1 MKFSKQALLGTT
13 VLLGGSVLLYATMHQ
28 VLNAPAKPAA
38 NSQQVIAKPTTDN
51 QSAISN
57 EPLTADTAT
66 EKNLLAQKQKERE
79 QRVAAQ
85 EQQAQQY
92 MTEQQRIEAEALARS
107 RAENQLYANKNAANT
122 NSVVASSVTAIT
134 QPVVKPRPVDTVAA
148 PPQTQATVP
157 NTVQNTAQTQSAA
170 KTQNTAQIIATPK
183 PTVAAPVVAQSQP
196 AAKTIPSNPGTYQ
209 VKAGEGLIGL
219 SRRYNVPVDV
229 LASVNNLSTTSNLR
243 VGQTITIPTAAQVNR
258 ITQQA
263 QAREQQRQ
271 NEIAR
276 KKQEAEQKKQ
286 QALLEQQQEVAG
298 KKQEAEQ
305 KKQQALLQQQQ
316 EVARKKQEAQLKE
329 QLKEQKRQQEIAQKK
344 LEAQQQAQKKQAF
357 QAAQDN
363 LRQARQT
370 VKETDAKGTFGVQVA
385 LATDQKKASE
395 ITQKLQA
402 AGYKVKTTQTS
413 KGVRIVVGPEKGK
426 VAALALKDKL
436 NNDSRVDVN
445 SGWVLYW

>member
-38 NSQQVIAKPTTDN
+38 NSQQVITKPTTDK

-57 EPLTADTAT
+57 EPLTADIAT

-122 NSVVASSVTAIT
+122 NSVIASSVTAIT

-148 PPQTQATVP
+148 PPQKQAAVP
-157 NTVQNTAQTQSAA
+157 NSVQNTAQTQSAA
-170 KTQNTAQIIATPK
+170 KTQSTTQIVATPK
-183 PTVAAPVVAQSQP
+183 PTVTAPVVAQPQP
-196 AAKTIPSNPGTYQ
+196 VAKTIPNNPGTYQ
-209 VKAGEGLIGL
+209 VKVGEGLIGL

-229 LASVNNLSTTSNLR
+229 LASVNNLNTTSSLR

-258 ITQQA
+258 ITQQT

-286 QALLEQQQEVAG
+286 QALL
-298 KKQEAEQ
+298 
-305 KKQQALLQQQQ
+305 QQQQ
-316 EVARKKQEAQLKE
+316 EVARKKQEAH
-329 QLKEQKRQQEIAQKK
+329 LKEQKRQQEIAQKK

-370 VKETDAKGTFGVQVA
+370 VKETDVKGTFGVQVA

>member
-38 NSQQVIAKPTTDN
+38 NSQQVIAKPTTDK
-51 QSAISN
+51 QPAISN
-57 EPLTADTAT
+57 EPLTADVAT

-122 NSVVASSVTAIT
+122 SSVVASSVTAIT

-148 PPQTQATVP
+148 PPQTQAAVP
-157 NTVQNTAQTQSAA
+157 NSVQNTAQSQSAA
-170 KTQNTAQIIATPK
+170 KTQNIAQIVATPK
-183 PTVAAPVVAQSQP
+183 PTVTAPVVAQPQP
-196 AAKTIPSNPGTYQ
+196 VAKGNPSNPGAYQ

-271 NEIAR
+271 NEITR
-276 KKQEAEQKKQ
+276 
-286 QALLEQQQEVAG
+286 

-316 EVARKKQEAQLKE
+316 EVAGKKQEAQLKEQQKQQEIARKKQEAQLKE

-436 NNDSRVDVN
+436 NSDSRVDVN

>member
-28 VLNAPAKPAA
+28 VLNAPAKPAV
-38 NSQQVIAKPTTDN
+38 NSQQVIAKPTTDK

-57 EPLTADTAT
+57 EPLTADIAT

-134 QPVVKPRPVDTVAA
+134 QPVVKPRPVDRDAA
-148 PPQTQATVP
+148 PPQTQAAVP
-157 NTVQNTAQTQSAA
+157 NSVQNSAQSQSAA
-170 KTQNTAQIIATPK
+170 QTRSATQTKEQAATPK
-183 PTVAAPVVAQSQP
+183 PTVTAPAVAQPQP
-196 AAKTIPSNPGTYQ
+196 AAKATPSNPGTYQ
-209 VKAGEGLIGL
+209 VKAGDGLIGL

-229 LASVNNLSTTSNLR
+229 LASVNNLNTTSSLR

-271 NEIAR
+271 NDIAR
-276 KKQEAEQKKQ
+276 
-286 QALLEQQQEVAG
+286 

-316 EVARKKQEAQLKE
+316 EVARKKQEAAQKQQE
-329 QLKEQKRQQEIAQKK
+329 IARKKQEAQLKEQKRQQEIAQKK

-370 VKETDAKGTFGVQVA
+370 VKQTDVKGTFGVQVA
-385 LATDQKKASE
+385 LATDEKKANE

>member
-38 NSQQVIAKPTTDN
+38 NSQQVIAKPTTDK

-57 EPLTADTAT
+57 EPLTADIAT

-134 QPVVKPRPVDTVAA
+134 QPVVKPRPVDRDAA
-148 PPQTQATVP
+148 PPQTQAAVP
-157 NTVQNTAQTQSAA
+157 NSVQNSAQSQSAA
-170 KTQNTAQIIATPK
+170 QTRSATQTKEQAATPK
-183 PTVAAPVVAQSQP
+183 PTVTAPVVAQPQP
-196 AAKTIPSNPGTYQ
+196 VAKTIPNNPGAYQ
-209 VKAGEGLIGL
+209 VKAGDGLIGL

-229 LASVNNLSTTSNLR
+229 LASVNNLNTTSSLR

-258 ITQQA
+258 ITQQT

-271 NEIAR
+271 NEMAR
-276 KKQEAEQKKQ
+276 KKQE
-286 QALLEQQQEVAG
+286 
-298 KKQEAEQ
+298 
-305 KKQQALLQQQQ
+305 
-316 EVARKKQEAQLKE
+316 E

>member
-28 VLNAPAKPAA
+28 VLNAPTKPAV
-38 NSQQVIAKPTTDN
+38 NSQQVIAKPTTDK

-57 EPLTADTAT
+57 EPLTADIAT

-134 QPVVKPRPVDTVAA
+134 QPVVKPRPVDRDAA
-148 PPQTQATVP
+148 PPQTQAAVP
-157 NTVQNTAQTQSAA
+157 NSVQNSAQSQSAA
-170 KTQNTAQIIATPK
+170 QTRSATQTKEQAATPK
-183 PTVAAPVVAQSQP
+183 PTVTAPAVAQPQP
-196 AAKTIPSNPGTYQ
+196 AAKATPSNPGTYQ
-209 VKAGEGLIGL
+209 VKAGDGLIGL

-229 LASVNNLSTTSNLR
+229 LASVNNLNTTSSLR

-271 NEIAR
+271 NDIAR
-276 KKQEAEQKKQ
+276 
-286 QALLEQQQEVAG
+286 

-316 EVARKKQEAQLKE
+316 EVARKKQEAAQKQQE
-329 QLKEQKRQQEIAQKK
+329 IARKKQEAQLKEQKRQQEIAQKK

-385 LATDQKKASE
+385 LATDQKKANE

>member
-38 NSQQVIAKPTTDN
+38 NSQQVIAKPTTDK

-57 EPLTADTAT
+57 EPLTADIAT

-148 PPQTQATVP
+148 PPQTQAAVP
-157 NTVQNTAQTQSAA
+157 NSVQNTAQTQNAAQTRSAA
-170 KTQNTAQIIATPK
+170 QTKVQAATPK
-183 PTVAAPVVAQSQP
+183 PTVTAPVVAQPQP
-196 AAKTIPSNPGTYQ
+196 VAKATPSNPGTYQ

-229 LASVNNLSTTSNLR
+229 LASVNNLNTTSNLR

-258 ITQQA
+258 ITQQT

-271 NEIAR
+271 NEMAR
-276 KKQEAEQKKQ
+276 KKQE
-286 QALLEQQQEVAG
+286 
-298 KKQEAEQ
+298 
-305 KKQQALLQQQQ
+305 
-316 EVARKKQEAQLKE
+316 E

>member
-28 VLNAPAKPAA
+28 VLTAPAKPAA
-38 NSQQVIAKPTTDN
+38 NSQQVIAKPMTDK

-57 EPLTADTAT
+57 EPLTADIAT

-122 NSVVASSVTAIT
+122 SSVVASSVTAIT

-148 PPQTQATVP
+148 PPQTQAAVP
-157 NTVQNTAQTQSAA
+157 NSVQNTAQTQSAA
-170 KTQNTAQIIATPK
+170 QTRSATQTKEQAATPK
-183 PTVAAPVVAQSQP
+183 PTVTAPVAQPQP
-196 AAKTIPSNPGTYQ
+196 VAKTIPNNPGTYQ
-209 VKAGEGLIGL
+209 VKAGDGLIGL

-229 LASVNNLSTTSNLR
+229 LASVNNLKPTSSLR

-271 NEIAR
+271 NEMAR

-286 QALLEQQQEVAG
+286 QALLEQQQEVSR
-298 KKQEAEQ
+298 KKQETAQKEQ
-305 KKQQALLQQQQ
+305 QKQQ
-316 EVARKKQEAQLKE
+316 EIARKKQEAQLKE

-344 LEAQQQAQKKQAF
+344 SEAQQQAQKKQAF

>member
-1 MKFSKQALLGTT
+1 MRFSKQALLGTT

-38 NSQQVIAKPTTDN
+38 NSQQVIAKPMTDK

-57 EPLTADTAT
+57 EPLTADIAT

-107 RAENQLYANKNAANT
+107 RAENQLYANNNAANT
-122 NSVVASSVTAIT
+122 SSVVASSVTAIT

-148 PPQTQATVP
+148 PPQSQAAVP
-157 NTVQNTAQTQSAA
+157 NTVQNTAQTQNAA
-170 KTQNTAQIIATPK
+170 KTQNTAQIVATPK
-183 PTVAAPVVAQSQP
+183 PTVTAPVVAQPQP
-196 AAKTIPSNPGTYQ
+196 VAKATPSNPGAYQ

-219 SRRYNVPVDV
+219 SRRYNVPVDI
-229 LASVNNLSTTSNLR
+229 LASVNNLNTSSSLR

-271 NEIAR
+271 NEITR
-276 KKQEAEQKKQ
+276 KR
-286 QALLEQQQEVAG
+286 
-298 KKQEAEQ
+298 QEAEQ

-316 EVARKKQEAQLKE
+316 EVARKKQEE

-370 VKETDAKGTFGVQVA
+370 VKQTDVKGTFGVQVA

>member
-38 NSQQVIAKPTTDN
+38 NSQQVIAKPKTDK

-57 EPLTADTAT
+57 EPLTADIAT
-66 EKNLLAQKQKERE
+66 EKKLLAQKQKERE

-107 RAENQLYANKNAANT
+107 RAENQLYANNNATNT
-122 NSVVASSVTAIT
+122 SSVVASSVTAIT

-148 PPQTQATVP
+148 PSQTQAAVP
-157 NTVQNTAQTQSAA
+157 NTVQNTAQTQNAA
-170 KTQNTAQIIATPK
+170 KTQNTAQIVATPK
-183 PTVAAPVVAQSQP
+183 PTVTAPVVAQPQP
-196 AAKTIPSNPGTYQ
+196 VAKATPSNPGAYQ

-271 NEIAR
+271 NEITR
-276 KKQEAEQKKQ
+276 KKQEAERKKQ
-286 QALLEQQQEVAG
+286 QALLEQQQEVSR
-298 KKQEAEQ
+298 KKQEAAQKEQ
-305 KKQQALLQQQQ
+305 QKQQ
-316 EVARKKQEAQLKE
+316 EIARKKQEAQLKE

-370 VKETDAKGTFGVQVA
+370 VKQTDVKGTFGVQVA

>member
-28 VLNAPAKPAA
+28 VLNTPAKSAA

-57 EPLTADTAT
+57 EPLTADIAT

-107 RAENQLYANKNAANT
+107 RAENQLYANNNATNT
-122 NSVVASSVTAIT
+122 SSVVASSVTAIT

-148 PPQTQATVP
+148 PPQTQAAVP
-157 NTVQNTAQTQSAA
+157 NSVQNTAQTQNAAQTRSAA
-170 KTQNTAQIIATPK
+170 QTKVQAATPK
-183 PTVAAPVVAQSQP
+183 PTVTAPAVAQPQP
-196 AAKTIPSNPGTYQ
+196 AAKATPSNPGAYQ

-229 LASVNNLSTTSNLR
+229 LASVNNLNTTSSLR

-271 NEIAR
+271 NEITR
-276 KKQEAEQKKQ
+276 KKQEAERKKQ
-286 QALLEQQQEVAG
+286 QALLEQQQEVSR
-298 KKQEAEQ
+298 KKQEAAQKEQ
-305 KKQQALLQQQQ
+305 QKQQ
-316 EVARKKQEAQLKE
+316 EIARKKQEA

-370 VKETDAKGTFGVQVA
+370 VKQTDVKGTFGVQVA

>member
-38 NSQQVIAKPTTDN
+38 NSQQVIAKPTTDK

-57 EPLTADTAT
+57 EPLTADIAT

-148 PPQTQATVP
+148 PPQTQAALPP
-157 NTVQNTAQTQSAA
+157 NSPQNSAQSQSAA

-183 PTVAAPVVAQSQP
+183 PTVAAPVVAQPQP
-196 AAKTIPSNPGTYQ
+196 AAKTIPNNPGTYQ

-229 LASVNNLSTTSNLR
+229 LASVNNLDTTSNLR
-243 VGQTITIPTAAQVNR
+243 VGQTIIIPTAAQVNR
-258 ITQQA
+258 ITQQT

-276 KKQEAEQKKQ
+276 KKQEAEHKKQ
-286 QALLEQQQEVAG
+286 QALLEQQQEVAR
-298 KKQEAEQ
+298 KKQEAAQ
-305 KKQQALLQQQQ
+305 KAQQKQQ
-316 EVARKKQEAQLKE
+316 EIARKKQEAQLKE

-370 VKETDAKGTFGVQVA
+370 VKQTDVKGTFGVQVA

>member
-28 VLNAPAKPAA
+28 VLNAPAKPATD
-38 NSQQVIAKPTTDN
+38 SQQVITKPTTDK

-57 EPLTADTAT
+57 EPLTADIAT

-122 NSVVASSVTAIT
+122 SSVVASSVTAIT

-148 PPQTQATVP
+148 PPQSQVAVP
-157 NTVQNTAQTQSAA
+157 NSVQNSAQTQNAAQTRSAA
-170 KTQNTAQIIATPK
+170 QTKVQAATPK

-258 ITQQA
+258 ITQQT

-286 QALLEQQQEVAG
+286 QALL
-298 KKQEAEQ
+298 
-305 KKQQALLQQQQ
+305 LQQQ
-316 EVARKKQEAQLKE
+316 EVARKKQEAAQKAQQKQQE
-329 QLKEQKRQQEIAQKK
+329 IARKKQEAQLKEQKRQQEIAQKK

-370 VKETDAKGTFGVQVA
+370 VKQTDAKGTFGVQVA

-395 ITQKLQA
+395 IIQKLQA

>member
-38 NSQQVIAKPTTDN
+38 NSQQVIAKPTTDK

-57 EPLTADTAT
+57 EPLTADIAT

-107 RAENQLYANKNAANT
+107 RAENQLYANKNATNT

-148 PPQTQATVP
+148 PPQTQAAVP
-157 NTVQNTAQTQSAA
+157 NTVQNTAQSQSAA
-170 KTQNTAQIIATPK
+170 QTRSATQTKEQAATPK
-183 PTVAAPVVAQSQP
+183 PTVTAPAVAQPQP
-196 AAKTIPSNPGTYQ
+196 VAKATPSNPGTYQ
-209 VKAGEGLIGL
+209 VKAGDGLIGL

-229 LASVNNLSTTSNLR
+229 LASVNNLNTTSNLR

-258 ITQQA
+258 ITQQT

-271 NEIAR
+271 NEMAR
-276 KKQEAEQKKQ
+276 KKQEA
-286 QALLEQQQEVAG
+286 
-298 KKQEAEQ
+298 
-305 KKQQALLQQQQ
+305 
-316 EVARKKQEAQLKE
+316 

-370 VKETDAKGTFGVQVA
+370 VKQTDAKGTFGVQVA

>member
-28 VLNAPAKPAA
+28 VLNAPAKPATD
-38 NSQQVIAKPTTDN
+38 SQQVITKPTTDK

-57 EPLTADTAT
+57 EPLTADIAT

-122 NSVVASSVTAIT
+122 SSVVASSVTAIT

-148 PPQTQATVP
+148 PPQTQAAVP
-157 NTVQNTAQTQSAA
+157 NTVQNNAQTQSAA
-170 KTQNTAQIIATPK
+170 KTQNTTQTKVQAATPK
-183 PTVAAPVVAQSQP
+183 PTVTAPVVVQP
-196 AAKTIPSNPGTYQ
+196 QPVAKTIPNNPGAYQ
-209 VKAGEGLIGL
+209 VKAGDGLIGL

-229 LASVNNLSTTSNLR
+229 LASVNNLNTTSNLR

-271 NEIAR
+271 NDIAR
-276 KKQEAEQKKQ
+276 
-286 QALLEQQQEVAG
+286 

-316 EVARKKQEAQLKE
+316 EVARKKQEAAQKEQQKQQEIARKKQEAQLKE

-370 VKETDAKGTFGVQVA
+370 VKQTDVKGTFGVQVA

>member
-38 NSQQVIAKPTTDN
+38 NSQQVIAKPMTDK

-57 EPLTADTAT
+57 EPLTADIAT

-92 MTEQQRIEAEALARS
+92 MTEQQRIEAKALARS

-122 NSVVASSVTAIT
+122 SSVVASSVTAIT

-148 PPQTQATVP
+148 PPQSQVAVP
-157 NTVQNTAQTQSAA
+157 NSVQNTAQTQNAAQTRSAA
-170 KTQNTAQIIATPK
+170 QTKVQAATPK
-183 PTVAAPVVAQSQP
+183 PTVTAPVVAQPQP
-196 AAKTIPSNPGTYQ
+196 VAKATPSNPGAYQ

-229 LASVNNLSTTSNLR
+229 LASVNNLKPTSSLR

-271 NEIAR
+271 NEITR
-276 KKQEAEQKKQ
+276 KKQEAERKKQ
-286 QALLEQQQEVAG
+286 QALLEQQQEVAR
-298 KKQEAEQ
+298 KKQEAAQKEQ
-305 KKQQALLQQQQ
+305 QKQQ
-316 EVARKKQEAQLKE
+316 EIARKKQEA

-370 VKETDAKGTFGVQVA
+370 VKQTDAKGTFGVQVA

>member
-38 NSQQVIAKPTTDN
+38 NSQQVIAKPTTDK

-57 EPLTADTAT
+57 EPLTADIAT

-122 NSVVASSVTAIT
+122 SSVVASSVTAIT

-148 PPQTQATVP
+148 PPQTQAAVP
-157 NTVQNTAQTQSAA
+157 NTVQNTAQTQNAA
-170 KTQNTAQIIATPK
+170 KTQNTAQIVATPK
-183 PTVAAPVVAQSQP
+183 PTVTAPVVAQPQP
-196 AAKTIPSNPGTYQ
+196 VAKATPSNPGAYQ

-229 LASVNNLSTTSNLR
+229 LASVNNLNTTSSLR

-271 NEIAR
+271 NEITR

-286 QALLEQQQEVAG
+286 QALL
-298 KKQEAEQ
+298 
-305 KKQQALLQQQQ
+305 LQQQ
-316 EVARKKQEAQLKE
+316 EVARKKQEAAQKE
-329 QLKEQKRQQEIAQKK
+329 QQKQQEIARKKQEAQLKEQKRQQEIAQKK

-370 VKETDAKGTFGVQVA
+370 VKQTDVKGTFGVQVA

>member
-28 VLNAPAKPAA
+28 VLNAPAKPEA
-38 NSQQVIAKPTTDN
+38 NSQQVIAKPTTDK

-57 EPLTADTAT
+57 EPLTADIAT

-107 RAENQLYANKNAANT
+107 RAENQLYANKNATNT

-148 PPQTQATVP
+148 PPQTQAAVP
-157 NTVQNTAQTQSAA
+157 NTVQNTAQSQSAA
-170 KTQNTAQIIATPK
+170 QTRSATQTKEQAATPK
-183 PTVAAPVVAQSQP
+183 PAVTAPAVAQPQP
-196 AAKTIPSNPGTYQ
+196 VAKATPNNPGTYQ

-229 LASVNNLSTTSNLR
+229 LASVNNLNTTSNLR

-258 ITQQA
+258 ITQQT

-271 NEIAR
+271 NEMAR
-276 KKQEAEQKKQ
+276 KKQEA
-286 QALLEQQQEVAG
+286 
-298 KKQEAEQ
+298 
-305 KKQQALLQQQQ
+305 
-316 EVARKKQEAQLKE
+316 

-385 LATDQKKASE
+385 LATDEKKANE

>member
-38 NSQQVIAKPTTDN
+38 NSQQVIAKPTTDK

-57 EPLTADTAT
+57 EPLTADIAT

-134 QPVVKPRPVDTVAA
+134 QPVVKPRPVDRDAA
-148 PPQTQATVP
+148 PPPTQATVP
-157 NTVQNTAQTQSAA
+157 NSVQNSAQSQSAA
-170 KTQNTAQIIATPK
+170 QTRSATQTKEQAATPK
-183 PTVAAPVVAQSQP
+183 PTVTAPAVAQPQP
-196 AAKTIPSNPGTYQ
+196 AAKATPSNPGTYQ
-209 VKAGEGLIGL
+209 VKAGDGLIGL

-229 LASVNNLSTTSNLR
+229 LASVNNLNTTSSLR

-258 ITQQA
+258 ITQQT

-271 NEIAR
+271 NEMAR
-276 KKQEAEQKKQ
+276 KKQEA
-286 QALLEQQQEVAG
+286 
-298 KKQEAEQ
+298 
-305 KKQQALLQQQQ
+305 
-316 EVARKKQEAQLKE
+316 

-370 VKETDAKGTFGVQVA
+370 VKQTDAKGTFGVQVA
-385 LATDQKKASE
+385 LATDQKKANE

>member
-28 VLNAPAKPAA
+28 VLNAPAKPAV
-38 NSQQVIAKPTTDN
+38 NSQQVIAKPTTDK

-57 EPLTADTAT
+57 EPLTADIAT

-134 QPVVKPRPVDTVAA
+134 QPVVKPRPVDRDAA
-148 PPQTQATVP
+148 PPQTQAAVP
-157 NTVQNTAQTQSAA
+157 NSVQNSAQSQSAA
-170 KTQNTAQIIATPK
+170 QTRSATQTKEQAATPK
-183 PTVAAPVVAQSQP
+183 PAVTAPAVAQPQP
-196 AAKTIPSNPGTYQ
+196 AAKATPSNPGTYQ
-209 VKAGEGLIGL
+209 VKAGDGLIGL

-229 LASVNNLSTTSNLR
+229 LASVNNLNTTSSLR

-271 NEIAR
+271 NDIAR
-276 KKQEAEQKKQ
+276 KKQE
-286 QALLEQQQEVAG
+286 
-298 KKQEAEQ
+298 
-305 KKQQALLQQQQ
+305 
-316 EVARKKQEAQLKE
+316 E
-329 QLKEQKRQQEIAQKK
+329 QLKEQKRQQEI
-344 LEAQQQAQKKQAF
+344 AQKKQAF

-370 VKETDAKGTFGVQVA
+370 VKQTDVKGTFGVQVA

>member
-38 NSQQVIAKPTTDN
+38 NSQQVIAKPTTDK
-51 QSAISN
+51 QPAISN
-57 EPLTADTAT
+57 EPLTADIAT

-122 NSVVASSVTAIT
+122 NSVIASSVTAIT

-148 PPQTQATVP
+148 PPQKQAAVP
-157 NTVQNTAQTQSAA
+157 NSVQNTAQTQSAA
-170 KTQNTAQIIATPK
+170 KTQNTAQIVATPK
-183 PTVAAPVVAQSQP
+183 PTVTAPVVAQPQP
-196 AAKTIPSNPGTYQ
+196 AAKTTPSNPGAYQ

-229 LASVNNLSTTSNLR
+229 LASVNNLNTTSNLR

-271 NEIAR
+271 NEITR
-276 KKQEAEQKKQ
+276 
-286 QALLEQQQEVAG
+286 

-316 EVARKKQEAQLKE
+316 EVARKKQEASQKE
-329 QLKEQKRQQEIAQKK
+329 QQKQQEIARKKQEAQLKEQKRQQEIAQKK

-370 VKETDAKGTFGVQVA
+370 VKETDVKGTFGVQVA

>member
-38 NSQQVIAKPTTDN
+38 NSQQVIAKPTTDK

-57 EPLTADTAT
+57 EPLTADVAT

-148 PPQTQATVP
+148 PPQTQAAVP
-157 NTVQNTAQTQSAA
+157 NSAQNTAQSQSAA
-170 KTQNTAQIIATPK
+170 QTKVQAATPT
-183 PTVAAPVVAQSQP
+183 PTVAAPVVAQPQP
-196 AAKTIPSNPGTYQ
+196 VAKTTPNNTGAYQ

-219 SRRYNVPVDV
+219 SRRYNVPVEV
-229 LASVNNLSTTSNLR
+229 LASVNNLNTTSSLR

-258 ITQQA
+258 ITQQT

-271 NEIAR
+271 NEMAR
-276 KKQEAEQKKQ
+276 KKQE
-286 QALLEQQQEVAG
+286 
-298 KKQEAEQ
+298 
-305 KKQQALLQQQQ
+305 
-316 EVARKKQEAQLKE
+316 E

-385 LATDQKKASE
+385 LATDQKKANE

>member
-28 VLNAPAKPAA
+28 VLKAPAKPAA
-38 NSQQVIAKPTTDN
+38 NSQQVIAKPTTDK

-57 EPLTADTAT
+57 EPLTADIAT

-148 PPQTQATVP
+148 PPQTQAALPP
-157 NTVQNTAQTQSAA
+157 NSLQNSAQSQSAA

-183 PTVAAPVVAQSQP
+183 PTVAAPVVAQPQP
-196 AAKTIPSNPGTYQ
+196 AAKATPSNPGTYQ

-229 LASVNNLSTTSNLR
+229 LASVNNLDTTSNLR
-243 VGQTITIPTAAQVNR
+243 VGQTITIPTSAQVNR

-271 NEIAR
+271 NEMAR
-276 KKQEAEQKKQ
+276 KKQE
-286 QALLEQQQEVAG
+286 
-298 KKQEAEQ
+298 
-305 KKQQALLQQQQ
+305 
-316 EVARKKQEAQLKE
+316 E

-370 VKETDAKGTFGVQVA
+370 VKQTDAKGTFGVQVA
-385 LATDQKKASE
+385 LATDQKKANE

-426 VAALALKDKL
+426 IAALALKDKL
-436 NNDSRVDVN
+436 NNDSRVNVN

>member
-38 NSQQVIAKPTTDN
+38 NSQQVIAKPTTEK

-57 EPLTADTAT
+57 EPLTADVAT

-148 PPQTQATVP
+148 PPPTQATVP
-157 NTVQNTAQTQSAA
+157 NSVQNTAQTQSAA
-170 KTQNTAQIIATPK
+170 KTQNTAQIVATPK
-183 PTVAAPVVAQSQP
+183 PTVTAPVVAQPQP
-196 AAKTIPSNPGTYQ
+196 VAKATSSNPGTYQ

-229 LASVNNLSTTSNLR
+229 LASVNNLNTTSSLR

-258 ITQQA
+258 ITQQT

-286 QALLEQQQEVAG
+286 QALLQQQQEVAR
-298 KKQEAEQ
+298 KKQEAAQ
-305 KKQQALLQQQQ
+305 KQQ
-316 EVARKKQEAQLKE
+316 EIARKKQEAQLKE

-370 VKETDAKGTFGVQVA
+370 VKQTDVKGTFGVQVA

>member
-28 VLNAPAKPAA
+28 VLNAPTKPAA
-38 NSQQVIAKPTTDN
+38 NSQQVITKPTTDK

-57 EPLTADTAT
+57 EPLTADIVT

-122 NSVVASSVTAIT
+122 SSVVASSVTAIT

-148 PPQTQATVP
+148 PPQSQVALP
-157 NTVQNTAQTQSAA
+157 NSVQNTAQTQNAAQTRSAA
-170 KTQNTAQIIATPK
+170 QTKVQAATPK
-183 PTVAAPVVAQSQP
+183 PTVTAPVVAQPQP
-196 AAKTIPSNPGTYQ
+196 VAKATPNNSGAYQ

-229 LASVNNLSTTSNLR
+229 LASVNNLSTTSSLR

-271 NEIAR
+271 NEITR
-276 KKQEAEQKKQ
+276 KKQEAERKKQ
-286 QALLEQQQEVAG
+286 QALLEQQQEVAR
-298 KKQEAEQ
+298 KKQEAAQKEQ
-305 KKQQALLQQQQ
+305 QKQQ
-316 EVARKKQEAQLKE
+316 EIARKKQEAQLKE

-344 LEAQQQAQKKQAF
+344 SEAQQQAQKKQAF

>member
-38 NSQQVIAKPTTDN
+38 NSQQVIAEPMTDK

-57 EPLTADTAT
+57 EPLTADVAT

-122 NSVVASSVTAIT
+122 SSVVASSVTAIT

-148 PPQTQATVP
+148 PPQTQAAVP
-157 NTVQNTAQTQSAA
+157 NSVQNTAQTQSAA
-170 KTQNTAQIIATPK
+170 KTQNIAQIVATPK
-183 PTVAAPVVAQSQP
+183 PTVTAPVVAQPQP
-196 AAKTIPSNPGTYQ
+196 VAKATPSNPGAYQ

-229 LASVNNLSTTSNLR
+229 LASVNNLNTTSNLR

-271 NEIAR
+271 NEITR
-276 KKQEAEQKKQ
+276 KKREAEQKKQ
-286 QALLEQQQEVAG
+286 QALLEQQQEVAR
-298 KKQEAEQ
+298 KKQEAAQKEQ
-305 KKQQALLQQQQ
+305 QKQQ
-316 EVARKKQEAQLKE
+316 EIARKKQEA

-370 VKETDAKGTFGVQVA
+370 VKQTDVKGTFGVQVA

>member
-38 NSQQVIAKPTTDN
+38 NSQQVIAKPTTDK

-57 EPLTADTAT
+57 EPLTADIAT

-107 RAENQLYANKNAANT
+107 RAENQLYANKNATNT

-148 PPQTQATVP
+148 PPQTQAAVP
-157 NTVQNTAQTQSAA
+157 NTVQNTAQSQSAA
-170 KTQNTAQIIATPK
+170 QTRSATQTKEQAATPK
-183 PTVAAPVVAQSQP
+183 PAVTAPAVAQPQP
-196 AAKTIPSNPGTYQ
+196 VAKATPNNPGTYQ

-229 LASVNNLSTTSNLR
+229 LASVNNLNTTSNLR

-258 ITQQA
+258 ITQQT

-271 NEIAR
+271 NEMAR
-276 KKQEAEQKKQ
+276 KKQE
-286 QALLEQQQEVAG
+286 
-298 KKQEAEQ
+298 
-305 KKQQALLQQQQ
+305 
-316 EVARKKQEAQLKE
+316 E

-370 VKETDAKGTFGVQVA
+370 VKQTDAKGTFGVQVA
-385 LATDQKKASE
+385 LATDQKNASE

-426 VAALALKDKL
+426 IAALALKDKL
-436 NNDSRVDVN
+436 NNDSRVNVN

>member
-38 NSQQVIAKPTTDN
+38 NSQQVIAKPTTDK

-57 EPLTADTAT
+57 EPLTADIAT

-148 PPQTQATVP
+148 PPQTQAAVP
-157 NTVQNTAQTQSAA
+157 NTEQNTAQTQNAA
-170 KTQNTAQIIATPK
+170 KTQNTAQIVATPK
-183 PTVAAPVVAQSQP
+183 PTVTAPVVAQPQP
-196 AAKTIPSNPGTYQ
+196 VAKATPSNPGTYQ

-229 LASVNNLSTTSNLR
+229 LASVNNLNTTSSLR

-258 ITQQA
+258 ITQQT

-271 NEIAR
+271 NEMAR
-276 KKQEAEQKKQ
+276 KKQEA
-286 QALLEQQQEVAG
+286 
-298 KKQEAEQ
+298 
-305 KKQQALLQQQQ
+305 
-316 EVARKKQEAQLKE
+316 

-385 LATDQKKASE
+385 LATDQKKANE

>member
-38 NSQQVIAKPTTDN
+38 NSQQVIAKPTTDK

-57 EPLTADTAT
+57 EPLTADVAT

-148 PPQTQATVP
+148 PPQTQAAVP
-157 NTVQNTAQTQSAA
+157 NSVQNTAQTQSAA
-170 KTQNTAQIIATPK
+170 KTKEQVATPK
-183 PTVAAPVVAQSQP
+183 PTVTAPVVAQPQP
-196 AAKTIPSNPGTYQ
+196 AAKTIPNNPGAYQ

-229 LASVNNLSTTSNLR
+229 LASVNNLNTSSSLR

-258 ITQQA
+258 ITQQT

-286 QALLEQQQEVAG
+286 QALLQQQQEVAR
-298 KKQEAEQ
+298 KKQEAAQ
-305 KKQQALLQQQQ
+305 KAQQKLQ
-316 EVARKKQEAQLKE
+316 EIARKKQEAQLKE

-357 QAAQDN
+357 QTAQDN

-370 VKETDAKGTFGVQVA
+370 VKQTDVKGTFGVQVA

>member
-38 NSQQVIAKPTTDN
+38 NSQQVIAKPTTDK

-57 EPLTADTAT
+57 EPLTADIAT

-148 PPQTQATVP
+148 PPQTQAAVP
-157 NTVQNTAQTQSAA
+157 NTVQNTAQSQSAA
-170 KTQNTAQIIATPK
+170 QTRSATQTKEQAATPK
-183 PTVAAPVVAQSQP
+183 PTVAAPVVAQPQP
-196 AAKTIPSNPGTYQ
+196 AAKATPSNPGTYQ

-229 LASVNNLSTTSNLR
+229 LASVNNLNTTSSLR

-271 NEIAR
+271 NEMAR
-276 KKQEAEQKKQ
+276 KKQE
-286 QALLEQQQEVAG
+286 
-298 KKQEAEQ
+298 
-305 KKQQALLQQQQ
+305 
-316 EVARKKQEAQLKE
+316 E

-436 NNDSRVDVN
+436 NNDSRVNVN

>member
-28 VLNAPAKPAA
+28 VLNAPAKPEA
-38 NSQQVIAKPTTDN
+38 NSQQVIAKPMTDK

-57 EPLTADTAT
+57 EPLTADVAT

-122 NSVVASSVTAIT
+122 SSVVASSVTAIT

-148 PPQTQATVP
+148 PPQSQAAVP
-157 NTVQNTAQTQSAA
+157 NSVQNTAQTQNAAQTRSAA
-170 KTQNTAQIIATPK
+170 QTKVQAATPK
-183 PTVAAPVVAQSQP
+183 PTVAAPVVAQPQP
-196 AAKTIPSNPGTYQ
+196 VAKATPSNPGAYQ

-271 NEIAR
+271 NEITR

-286 QALLEQQQEVAG
+286 QALLEQQQEVAR
-298 KKQEAEQ
+298 KKQEAAQ
-305 KKQQALLQQQQ
+305 KAQQKQQ
-316 EVARKKQEAQLKE
+316 EIARKKQEE

-436 NNDSRVDVN
+436 NNDSRVAVN

>member
-38 NSQQVIAKPTTDN
+38 NSQQVIAKPTTDK

-57 EPLTADTAT
+57 EPLTADIAT

-92 MTEQQRIEAEALARS
+92 MTEQQRIEAKALARS
-107 RAENQLYANKNAANT
+107 RAENQLYANKNATNT

-148 PPQTQATVP
+148 PPQTQAAVP
-157 NTVQNTAQTQSAA
+157 NTVQNTAQSQSAA
-170 KTQNTAQIIATPK
+170 QTRSATQTKEQAATPK
-183 PTVAAPVVAQSQP
+183 PAVTAPAVAQPQP
-196 AAKTIPSNPGTYQ
+196 AAKATPSNPGTYQ
-209 VKAGEGLIGL
+209 VKAGDGLIGL

-229 LASVNNLSTTSNLR
+229 LASVNNLNTTSSLR

-271 NEIAR
+271 NDMAR
-276 KKQEAEQKKQ
+276 KKQEA
-286 QALLEQQQEVAG
+286 
-298 KKQEAEQ
+298 
-305 KKQQALLQQQQ
+305 
-316 EVARKKQEAQLKE
+316 

-370 VKETDAKGTFGVQVA
+370 VKQTDAKGTFGVQVA
-385 LATDQKKASE
+385 LATDQKKANE

>member
-38 NSQQVIAKPTTDN
+38 NSQQVIAKPTTDK
-51 QSAISN
+51 QPAISN
-57 EPLTADTAT
+57 EPLTADVAT

-148 PPQTQATVP
+148 PPQTQAAVP
-157 NTVQNTAQTQSAA
+157 NSVKNTAQTQSAA
-170 KTQNTAQIIATPK
+170 KTQNTAQIVATPK
-183 PTVAAPVVAQSQP
+183 PTVTAPVVAQPQP
-196 AAKTIPSNPGTYQ
+196 VAKTTPSNPGTYQ

-229 LASVNNLSTTSNLR
+229 LASVNNLNTTSSLR

-286 QALLEQQQEVAG
+286 QALL
-298 KKQEAEQ
+298 
-305 KKQQALLQQQQ
+305 QQQQ
-316 EVARKKQEAQLKE
+316 EVARKKQEATQKE
-329 QLKEQKRQQEIAQKK
+329 QQKQQEIARKKQEAQLKEQKRQQEIAQKK

-370 VKETDAKGTFGVQVA
+370 VKQTDAKGTFGVQVA
-385 LATDQKKASE
+385 LATDEKKASE

>member
-38 NSQQVIAKPTTDN
+38 NSQQVIAKPTTDK

-57 EPLTADTAT
+57 EPLTADVAT

-148 PPQTQATVP
+148 PPQSQAAVP
-157 NTVQNTAQTQSAA
+157 NSVQNTAQTQNAAQTRSAA
-170 KTQNTAQIIATPK
+170 QTKVQAATPK
-183 PTVAAPVVAQSQP
+183 PTVAAPVVAQPQP
-196 AAKTIPSNPGTYQ
+196 VAKATPNNSGAYQ

-229 LASVNNLSTTSNLR
+229 LASVNNLKPTSSLR

-271 NEIAR
+271 NEITR
-276 KKQEAEQKKQ
+276 KKQEAERKKQ
-286 QALLEQQQEVAG
+286 QALLEQQQEVSR
-298 KKQEAEQ
+298 KKQEAAQKEQ
-305 KKQQALLQQQQ
+305 QKQQ
-316 EVARKKQEAQLKE
+316 EIARKKQEA

-344 LEAQQQAQKKQAF
+344 LEAQQQVQKKQAF

-370 VKETDAKGTFGVQVA
+370 VKQTDVKGTFGVQVA

>member
-38 NSQQVIAKPTTDN
+38 NSQQVIAKPTTDK

-57 EPLTADTAT
+57 EPLTADIAT

-92 MTEQQRIEAEALARS
+92 MTEQQRIEAKALARS

-148 PPQTQATVP
+148 PPPTQATVP
-157 NTVQNTAQTQSAA
+157 NSVQNSAQSQSAA
-170 KTQNTAQIIATPK
+170 KTQSTAQIVATPK
-183 PTVAAPVVAQSQP
+183 PIVAAPVVAQPQP
-196 AAKTIPSNPGTYQ
+196 VAKATSSNPGTYQ

-229 LASVNNLSTTSNLR
+229 LASVNNLNTTSSLR

-258 ITQQA
+258 ITQQT

-286 QALLEQQQEVAG
+286 QALL
-298 KKQEAEQ
+298 
-305 KKQQALLQQQQ
+305 QQQQ
-316 EVARKKQEAQLKE
+316 EVARKKQEAAQKEQQKQQEIARKKQEAQLRE

-370 VKETDAKGTFGVQVA
+370 VKQTDVKGTFGVQVA

>member
-38 NSQQVIAKPTTDN
+38 NSQQVIAKPTTDK

-57 EPLTADTAT
+57 EPLTADIAT

-107 RAENQLYANKNAANT
+107 RAENQLYANKNATNT

-148 PPQTQATVP
+148 PPQTQAAVP
-157 NTVQNTAQTQSAA
+157 NSVQNSAQSQSAA
-170 KTQNTAQIIATPK
+170 QTRSATQTKEQAATPK
-183 PTVAAPVVAQSQP
+183 PAVTAPAVAQPQP
-196 AAKTIPSNPGTYQ
+196 VAKATPNNPGTYQ

-229 LASVNNLSTTSNLR
+229 LASVNNLNTTSSLR
-243 VGQTITIPTAAQVNR
+243 VGQTINIPTAAQVNR
-258 ITQQA
+258 ITQQT

-271 NEIAR
+271 NDMAR
-276 KKQEAEQKKQ
+276 KKQE
-286 QALLEQQQEVAG
+286 
-298 KKQEAEQ
+298 
-305 KKQQALLQQQQ
+305 
-316 EVARKKQEAQLKE
+316 E

-370 VKETDAKGTFGVQVA
+370 VKQTDAKGTFGVQVA
-385 LATDQKKASE
+385 LATDQKKANE

>member
-38 NSQQVIAKPTTDN
+38 NSQQVIAKPTTDK

-57 EPLTADTAT
+57 EPLTADIAT

-122 NSVVASSVTAIT
+122 SSVIASSVTAIT

-148 PPQTQATVP
+148 PPQSQAAVP
-157 NTVQNTAQTQSAA
+157 NTVQSQSIA
-170 KTQNTAQIIATPK
+170 KTQNTAQIVATPK
-183 PTVAAPVVAQSQP
+183 PTVTAPVVAQPQP
-196 AAKTIPSNPGTYQ
+196 MAKATPNNPGAYQ

-229 LASVNNLSTTSNLR
+229 LASVNNLNTTSSLR
-243 VGQTITIPTAAQVNR
+243 VGQTIAIPTAAQVNR
-258 ITQQA
+258 ITQQT

-286 QALLEQQQEVAG
+286 QALLEQQQEVAR
-298 KKQEAEQ
+298 KKQEAAQ
-305 KKQQALLQQQQ
+305 KAQQKQQ
-316 EVARKKQEAQLKE
+316 EIARKKQEAQLKE

-370 VKETDAKGTFGVQVA
+370 VKQTDVKGTFGVQVA

>member
-38 NSQQVIAKPTTDN
+38 NSQQVIAKPTTDK

-57 EPLTADTAT
+57 EPLTADIAT

-92 MTEQQRIEAEALARS
+92 MTEQQRIEAKALARS

-148 PPQTQATVP
+148 PPPTQATVP
-157 NTVQNTAQTQSAA
+157 NSVQNTAQTQSAA
-170 KTQNTAQIIATPK
+170 KTQNTAQIVATPK
-183 PTVAAPVVAQSQP
+183 PTVTAPVVAQPQP
-196 AAKTIPSNPGTYQ
+196 AAKATPSNPGAYQ

-271 NEIAR
+271 NEITR
-276 KKQEAEQKKQ
+276 KKQEAERKKQ
-286 QALLEQQQEVAG
+286 QALLEQQQEVSR
-298 KKQEAEQ
+298 KKQEAAQKEQ
-305 KKQQALLQQQQ
+305 QKQQ
-316 EVARKKQEAQLKE
+316 EIARKKQEA

-370 VKETDAKGTFGVQVA
+370 VKQTDVKGTFGVQVA

>member
-38 NSQQVIAKPTTDN
+38 NSQQVIAKPTTDK

-57 EPLTADTAT
+57 EPLTADVAT

-92 MTEQQRIEAEALARS
+92 MTEQQRIEAKALARS

-148 PPQTQATVP
+148 PPPTQATVP
-157 NTVQNTAQTQSAA
+157 NSVQNSAQSQSAA
-170 KTQNTAQIIATPK
+170 KTQSTAQIVATPK
-183 PTVAAPVVAQSQP
+183 PIVAAPVVAQPQP
-196 AAKTIPSNPGTYQ
+196 VAKATSSNPGTYQ

-229 LASVNNLSTTSNLR
+229 LASVNNLNTTSSLR

-258 ITQQA
+258 ITQQT

-286 QALLEQQQEVAG
+286 QALL
-298 KKQEAEQ
+298 
-305 KKQQALLQQQQ
+305 QQQQ
-316 EVARKKQEAQLKE
+316 EVARKKQEAAQKEQQKQQEIARKKQEAQLRE

-370 VKETDAKGTFGVQVA
+370 VKQTDVKGTFGVQVA

>member
-38 NSQQVIAKPTTDN
+38 NSQQVIAKPTTDK
-51 QSAISN
+51 QSAITN
-57 EPLTADTAT
+57 EPLTADVAT
-66 EKNLLAQKQKERE
+66 ERNLLAQKQKERE

-122 NSVVASSVTAIT
+122 SSVVASSVTAIS

-148 PPQTQATVP
+148 PPQTQAAVP
-157 NTVQNTAQTQSAA
+157 NSVQNSAQTQSAA
-170 KTQNTAQIIATPK
+170 KTQNTAQIVATPK
-183 PTVAAPVVAQSQP
+183 PTVTAPVAAQPQP
-196 AAKTIPSNPGTYQ
+196 VAKTTPNNSGAYQ

-229 LASVNNLSTTSNLR
+229 LASVNNLNTTSSLR

-258 ITQQA
+258 ITQQT

-271 NEIAR
+271 NEITR
-276 KKQEAEQKKQ
+276 
-286 QALLEQQQEVAG
+286 

-316 EVARKKQEAQLKE
+316 EVARKKQEAAQKEQQKQQEIARKKQEAQLKE

-370 VKETDAKGTFGVQVA
+370 VKQTDVKGTFGVQVA